1 MVEARVREDFEA
13 GADCA
18 AFWVVGAVD
27 EAGDTGLD
35 DGAGA
40 HAAGLDGDV
49 ERGVGEAVV
58 AEQAGGF
65 ANDYHFRVCRGV
77 TIANGAV
84 AGTGEDFAVTD
95 EDGADGDLAGFGS
108 GAGFC

>member
-35 DGAGA
+35 DGASA

-58 AEQAGGF
+58 AEQTGGF
-65 ANDYHFRVCRGV
+65 ANDYHFRVCRWG
-77 TIANGAV
+77 TIPDRAV
-84 AGTGEDFAVTD
+84 ARTGEEFSLTAQA
-95 EDGADGDLAGFGS
+95 GAHRDLS
-108 GAGFC
+108 R